1 MSRRNLLRS
10 LGAWGGAVVLR
21 ASGATTRL
29 RLLHLERE
37 TTAVTKDKSVIYT
50 MWHGRM
56 WLLAARFPR
65 RGVGVLV
72 SLSEDGEVIARILS
86 RLSLVPVR
94 GSSSRGG
101 DEALR
106 ALEKWVSDG
115 RSAAIT
121 PDGPRGPRHVAHMG
135 AVALAA
141 RTGKP
146 IVPLGAAAS
155 PAWTLRSWD
164 NFQVP
169 KPGSRAVIAVGE
181 PFYVPRSDDL
191 EPWRAQL
198 ETALN
203 DAQAEAEREVAR

>member
-1 MSRRNLLRS
+1 MSRRAAMRR
-10 LGAWGGAVVLR
+10 LGVWGGAGVLR
-21 ASGATTRL
+21 ASGALTRL
-29 RLLHLERE
+29 RFLHLERE
-37 TTAVTKDKSVIYT
+37 AEVVTKEQAVIYA

-56 WLLAARFPR
+56 WLLASRFPR
-65 RGVGVLV
+65 RGVAVLV
-72 SLSEDGEVIARILS
+72 SLSEDGEVIANILS
-86 RLSLVPVR
+86 RLRLVPVR

-101 DEALR
+101 DEALKT
-106 ALEKWVSDG
+106 LETWVSEG

-121 PDGPRGPRHVAHMG
+121 PDGPRGPRHVAAIG

-164 NFQVP
+164 KFQVP

-181 PFYVPRSDDL
+181 PFYVPRSADL

-198 ETALN
+198 ESALN
-203 DAQAEAEREVAR
+203 DAEAEAEREVAK

>member
-1 MSRRNLLRS
+1 MNRRAVVRAM
-10 LGAWGGAVVLR
+10 GAWGGAGILR
-21 ASGATTRL
+21 ASGGLTRL
-29 RLLHLERE
+29 RFLHLERE
-37 TTAVTKDKSVIYT
+37 QEALSKNESVIYA

-72 SLSEDGEVIARILS
+72 SLSEDGEVIAQILS
-86 RLSLVPVR
+86 RLHLVPVR

-106 ALEKWVSDG
+106 ELEKWVSEG

-146 IVPLGAAAS
+146 IVPLGAAAR

-164 NFQVP
+164 KFQVP
-169 KPGSRAVIAVGE
+169 KPGSRAVIAIGE
-181 PFYVPRSDDL
+181 PFYVPRSNDL
-191 EPWRAQL
+191 EPWRARL

-203 DAQAEAEREVAR
+203 EVESEAERAVVP

>member
-1 MSRRNLLRS
+1 L
-10 LGAWGGAVVLR
+10 
-21 ASGATTRL
+21 TRL
-29 RLLHLERE
+29 RFLHLERE
-37 TTAVTKDKSVIYT
+37 AAAVTKEQSVIYA

-72 SLSEDGEVIARILS
+72 SLSEDGEVIARVLS
-86 RLSLVPVR
+86 RLRLVPVR

-101 DEALR
+101 DEALK
-106 ALEKWVSDG
+106 ALEAWVSEG

-146 IVPLGAAAS
+146 IIPLGAAAR

-164 NFQVP
+164 KFQVP

-181 PFYVPRSDDL
+181 PFYVPRSVDL
-191 EPWRAQL
+191 EPWRARL
-198 ETALN
+198 ESALN
-203 DAQAEAEREVAR
+203 EAEAEAEQEVAR

>member
-1 MSRRNLLRS
+1 MKQRAALRN
-10 LGAWGGAVVLR
+10 LGAWGGAGLLR
-21 ASGATTRL
+21 VSGALTRL
-29 RLLHLERE
+29 QFLHLERE
-37 TTAVTKDKSVIYT
+37 ASLVTKEKSVIYA

-86 RLSLVPVR
+86 RLRLVPVR

-106 ALEKWVSDG
+106 ELEKWVNDG

-146 IVPLGAAAS
+146 IVPLGAAAR
-155 PAWTLRSWD
+155 PAWTLNSWD
-164 NFQVP
+164 KFQVP
-169 KPGSRAVIAVGE
+169 KPGSRAVITVGE
-181 PFYVPRSDDL
+181 PFHVPRSADL
-191 EPWRAQL
+191 EPFRAQL

-203 DAQAEAEREVAR
+203 AAEAEAEREVAR

>member
-1 MSRRNLLRS
+1 MTQREALRT
-10 LGAWGGAVVLR
+10 LGAWGGAGILR
-21 ASGATTRL
+21 VSGATTRL
-29 RLLHLERE
+29 RFLHMERE
-37 TTAVTKDKSVIYT
+37 SAAVTKDKSVIYA

-56 WLLAARFPR
+56 WLLASRFPR

-72 SLSEDGEVIARILS
+72 SLSEDGDVIARILS
-86 RLSLVPVR
+86 RLRLVPVR

-106 ALEKWVSDG
+106 ELEKWVTDG

-155 PAWTLRSWD
+155 PAWTLKSWD
-164 NFQVP
+164 KFQVP

-181 PFYVPRSDDL
+181 PFYVPGSSDL
-191 EPWRAQL
+191 EPWRSQL
-198 ETALN
+198 ENALN
-203 DAQAEAEREVAR
+203 AAQDEAEREVVR

>member
-1 MSRRNLLRS
+1 MSGRAMLRT
-10 LGAWGGAVVLR
+10 LGGWGGAGLLR
-21 ASGATTRL
+21 LSGATTRL
-29 RLLHLERE
+29 RFLHLERE
-37 TTAVTKDKSVIYT
+37 AEAVTTHESVIYT

-72 SLSEDGEVIARILS
+72 SLSEDGEVIARVLS
-86 RLSLVPVR
+86 RLRLVPVR

-101 DEALR
+101 DEALK
-106 ALEKWVSDG
+106 ALEKWVSEG

-121 PDGPRGPRHVAHMG
+121 PDGPRGPRHVAHLG

-146 IVPLGAAAS
+146 IVPLGAAAR

-181 PFYVPRSDDL
+181 PFHVPRSSDL

-203 DAQAEAEREVAR
+203 AAEAEAEREVGR

>member
-1 MSRRNLLRS
+1 MNRRAVARTM
-10 LGAWGGAVVLR
+10 GAWGGAGILR
-21 ASGATTRL
+21 ASGALTRL
-29 RLLHLERE
+29 RFLHMERE
-37 TTAVTKDKSVIYT
+37 HEALSKNESVIYA

-72 SLSEDGEVIARILS
+72 SLSEDGEVIAQILS
-86 RLSLVPVR
+86 RLRLVPVR

-101 DEALR
+101 DEALKE
-106 ALEKWVSDG
+106 LEKWVSEG

-146 IVPLGAAAS
+146 IVPLGAAAR
-155 PAWTLRSWD
+155 PAWTMRSWD
-164 NFQVP
+164 KFQVP

-181 PFYVPRSDDL
+181 PFYVPRSNDL
-191 EPWRAQL
+191 EPWRARL

-203 DAQAEAEREVAR
+203 DAESEAEEAVRP

>member
-1 MSRRNLLRS
+1 M
-10 LGAWGGAVVLR
+10 
-21 ASGATTRL
+21 
-29 RLLHLERE
+29 ERE
-37 TTAVTKDKSVIYT
+37 AAVVTKDKSVIYA

-56 WLLAARFPR
+56 WLLASRFPR

-72 SLSEDGEVIARILS
+72 SLSEDGEVIARILA
-86 RLSLVPVR
+86 RLRLVPVR

-101 DEALR
+101 DEALK
-106 ALEKWVSDG
+106 ALEKWVTDG

-146 IVPLGAAAS
+146 IVPLGAAAH
-155 PAWTLRSWD
+155 PAWTLKSWD
-164 NFQVP
+164 KFQVP

-181 PFYVPRSDDL
+181 PFYVPRSADL

-198 ETALN
+198 ESALN
-203 DAQAEAEREVAR
+203 AAQDEAEREVAR

>member
-1 MSRRNLLRS
+1 VSRRAAVRS
-10 LGAWGGAVVLR
+10 LGAWGGAGVLR
-21 ASGATTRL
+21 ASGALTRL
-29 RLLHLERE
+29 RFLHLERE
-37 TTAVTKDKSVIYT
+37 AAAVTKEESVIYA

-72 SLSEDGEVIARILS
+72 SLSEDGEVMARILS
-86 RLSLVPVR
+86 RLRLVPVR

-101 DEALR
+101 DDALK
-106 ALEKWVSDG
+106 ALEKWVSEG
-115 RSAAIT
+115 QSAAIT

-146 IVPLGAAAS
+146 IVPLGAAAR

-164 NFQVP
+164 EFQVP
-169 KPGSRAVIAVGE
+169 KPGARAVIAVGE
-181 PFYVPRSDDL
+181 PFYVPRAADL

-198 ETALN
+198 ESALN
-203 DAQAEAEREVAR
+203 LAEAEAEREVGS